1 MNEQHGHDGQHWQDQ
16 LPFYVAGTLSEA
28 ERAAVDQHL
37 AGCAMCRARAAD
49 WQRIADA
56 VRADALDRVQHTPP
70 LNRSLTTFSNDS
82 FIERTSEMSTRT
94 FNPTAPQRRVRL
106 SGLIGVA
113 AMFTLAFAVLMLLQS
128 QAPKPIGVAVLAQ
141 LTTQPTLSMT
151 AANTLTPTPTMPII
165 SVHVSIGQTPCFS
178 SEPIDRMPGAI
189 PIPLGGNPPIATA
202 CSMLTM
208 QPPALQTPINCGIIT
223 FNNDGSGHVE
233 IHCSTPVLPPN
244 TPPPA
249 ATLTPF
255 FVLTAAPPSNLGS
268 TIICGPSSVAGAATA
283 MPYPYVLVDIGAAP
297 DECHTFN
304 LAFTREQ
311 LPGDVPANQR
321 PLFGGIIMLRGA
333 TIDMPFDRAT
343 FRSAVPAGGSFSVA
357 LLWEIGVPIAKRQD
371 MISLQLLNSGGQIIA
386 QRDEP
391 FEDYYSTHYGFSPNG
406 VAWQQP
412 DGIQLNSYTLTVP
425 QNVVPGDYILTAILY
440 DANSAKRLKVS
451 DGSDSFVLGRVN
463 VGLSK

>member
-82 FIERTSEMSTRT
+82 FIERTSEMSTKT

-106 SGLIGVA
+106 SGLIGAA

-321 PLFGGIIMLRGA
+321 PLFGGIIMLREVAFDKGIIHTGD
-333 TIDMPFDRAT
+333 TI
-343 FRSAVPAGGSFSVA
+343 SVST
-357 LLWEIGVPIAKRQD
+357 LWEIGTQIQHD
-371 MISLQLLNSGGQIIA
+371 YDITLQLINGGGQILTEQHHLLTHIA
-386 QRDEP
+386 FASP
-391 FEDYYSTHYGFSPNG
+391 FERGI
-406 VAWQQP
+406 QQWKP
-412 DGIQLNSYTLTVP
+412 DGINLNSFSITIPKEP
-425 QNVVPGDYILTAILY
+425 QNQYILIVSVS
-440 DANSAKRLKVS
+440 DINQENGVRRRLKVS
-451 DGSDSFVLGRVN
+451 DGSRSFVIGAFYTQ
-463 VGLSK
+463 

>member
-106 SGLIGVA
+106 SGLIGAA
-113 AMFTLAFAVLMLLQS
+113 AMFTLAFAALMLLQS

-223 FNNDGSGHVE
+223 FNNDGNGHVE

-321 PLFGGIIMLRGA
+321 PLFGGIMMLREVAFDKGIIHTGD
-333 TIDMPFDRAT
+333 TI
-343 FRSAVPAGGSFSVA
+343 SVST
-357 LLWEIGVPIAKRQD
+357 LWEIGTQIQHD
-371 MISLQLLNSGGQIIA
+371 YDITLQLINGGGQILTEQHHLLTHIA
-386 QRDEP
+386 FASP
-391 FEDYYSTHYGFSPNG
+391 FERGI
-406 VAWQQP
+406 QQWKP
-412 DGIQLNSYTLTVP
+412 DGINLNSFSITIPKEP
-425 QNVVPGDYILTAILY
+425 QNQYILIVSVS
-440 DANSAKRLKVS
+440 DINQENGVRRRLKVS
-451 DGSDSFVLGRVN
+451 DGSHSFVIGAFYTQ
-463 VGLSK
+463 